1 MLGGQI
7 AGIGREV
14 CWLIKQ
20 QGKVGGRYVGRSNQL
35 GW

>member
-20 QGKVGGRYVGRSNQL
+20 QGEVGMLVGQTSW
-35 GW
+35 GG